1 MEVMSVCNASGVGGS
16 ADLEVEA
23 SGEAI
28 VIRAAEVSSLNAASD
43 GEGVR
48 SCCGT
53 EPTAITSDSGFDD
66 PAAGCCGLREK
77 NENIASCD
85 GER

>member
-1 MEVMSVCNASGVGGS
+1 MEVMRVCKASGVGGS
-16 ADLEVEA
+16 ADFEVEA

-28 VIRAAEVSSLNAASD
+28 VIYAAELRSLNAASD

-48 SCCGT
+48 SCCGA
-53 EPTAITSDSGFDD
+53 EPTAIMSDSGFDD
-66 PAAGCCGLREK
+66 SAADFCGLREK
-77 NENIASCD
+77 IENIASCD